1 MMNLPQPDLTSEGS
15 ATAANANR
23 GLDAVRHFGQRLIW
37 STADPA
43 AKPLLPTIFP
53 GVFVFSVIIR
63 ELCLLKCDYT
73 DQGMAARQRAL
84 DRGYRG
90 SRPPQLRDQSLHR
103 SDMTNEYIFSTQY
116 AVRRSPP

>member
-53 GVFVFSVIIR
+53 GVFVVSVIPR
-63 ELCLLKCDYT
+63 TLFAK
-73 DQGMAARQRAL
+73 
-84 DRGYRG
+84 
-90 SRPPQLRDQSLHR
+90 
-103 SDMTNEYIFSTQY
+103 
-116 AVRRSPP
+116 V

>member
-43 AKPLLPTIFP
+43 AKPLTPTFFP
-53 GVFVFSVIIR
+53 GRFQHVSWFANDICNIV
-63 ELCLLKCDYT
+63 
-73 DQGMAARQRAL
+73 
-84 DRGYRG
+84 
-90 SRPPQLRDQSLHR
+90 
-103 SDMTNEYIFSTQY
+103 
-116 AVRRSPP
+116 